1 MENIESIVKDIQRSF
16 ITNRHYTTDINPLRR
31 KLDVREVI
39 MENIKRNSERR
50 MNYNL
55 LIIKKNHARY

>member
-1 MENIESIVKDIQRSF
+1 MVNIESIVKDIERSF

-39 MENIKRNSERR
+39 MENIKRKGQEELSERNSKR
-50 MNYNL
+50 
-55 LIIKKNHARY
+55 IIITS

>member
-1 MENIESIVKDIQRSF
+1 MENIESIVKDIERSF

-39 MENIKRNSERR
+39 MENIKRKGQEELSKRNSKR
-50 MNYNL
+50 
-55 LIIKKNHARY
+55 IIITS

>member
-1 MENIESIVKDIQRSF
+1 MENIESIVKDIERSF

-39 MENIKRNSERR
+39 MENIKRKGQEELSERNSKR
-50 MNYNL
+50 
-55 LIIKKNHARY
+55 IIITS

>member
-1 MENIESIVKDIQRSF
+1 MENIESIVKDIERSF

-39 MENIKRNSERR
+39 MENIKRKGQEKLSKRNSKR
-50 MNYNL
+50 
-55 LIIKKNHARY
+55 IIITS

>member
-1 MENIESIVKDIQRSF
+1 MENIESIVKNIERSF

-39 MENIKRNSERR
+39 MENIKRKGQEELSKRNSKR
-50 MNYNL
+50 
-55 LIIKKNHARY
+55 IIITS